1 MKYDSKAIVF
11 IKSVIEV
18 IGFALV
24 VFMTA
29 IIMSWV
35 FVQTYELLFKPLP
48 VDAATMMGKPLSIDL
63 CDLANDDGLIALTP
77 VSCLEVVNNYGEQET
92 WNPQIVGRNE

>member
-1 MKYDSKAIVF
+1 
-11 IKSVIEV
+11 
-18 IGFALV
+18 
-24 VFMTA
+24 
-29 IIMSWV
+29 
-35 FVQTYELLFKPLP
+35 
-48 VDAATMMGKPLSIDL
+48 MMGKPLSIDL